1 MENAMKNTKKEFI
14 ITFEE
19 DGRRAGGRYKDAAEA
34 IKVNSLFGKVA
45 SVKLGSLRGEWR
57 MAA

>member
-19 DGRRAGGRYKDAAEA
+19 EGRRAGGRYKDAAEA
-34 IKVNSLFGKVA
+34 IKVNSLFGKVD

>member
-1 MENAMKNTKKEFI
+1 MKNTKKEFI

-19 DGRRAGGRYKDAAEA
+19 EGRRAGGRYKDAAEA

>member
-1 MENAMKNTKKEFI
+1 MKNTKKEFI

-19 DGRRAGGRYKDAAEA
+19 EGKRAGGRYKDAAEA
-34 IKVNSLFGKVA
+34 IKFNSLFGKVA

>member
-1 MENAMKNTKKEFI
+1 MENAIKNTKKEFI

-19 DGRRAGGRYKDAAEA
+19 EGKRAGGRYKDAAEA
-34 IKVNSLFGKVA
+34 IKANSLFGKVA
-45 SVKLGSLRGEWR
+45 SVKLGSLRCEWR

>member
-1 MENAMKNTKKEFI
+1 MKNTKKEFI